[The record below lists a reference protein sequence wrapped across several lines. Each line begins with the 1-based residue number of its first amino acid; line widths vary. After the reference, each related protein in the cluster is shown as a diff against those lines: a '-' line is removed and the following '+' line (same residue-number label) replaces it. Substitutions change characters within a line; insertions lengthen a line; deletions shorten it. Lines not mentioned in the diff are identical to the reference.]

1 MKQDRI
7 NVKIVPDN
15 RRIKTDARFPLKLR
29 ITYKGERKY
38 YATGLDASLEQWE
51 TINSPDA
58 KGKSQKMRNQMAGIE
73 EKALG
78 IASKIT
84 PFSFVTFERA
94 FFTAPPAVE
103 TVEVAYNKYIAEL
116 KANEQF
122 GTAKSY
128 QDSCNTLK
136 RFRPGQLRFEDVT
149 KEFLNEFEKWMLG
162 KGRSLSTVGI
172 YLRPLRTIFN
182 IAVENGVV
190 QRDYYPF
197 GRRKYIIPT
206 GRNHKRALSI
216 DQIKQ
221 IFQYKTEPGSSMEK
235 AKDFWIFSYLC
246 NGMNMAD
253 IARLRWSNLSADSI
267 SFQREKT
274 KRTKRENPIGIVV
287 VRNAQINALIEKWGR
302 NSTRDY
308 NGYIFDI
315 LDLSDQPEAARLKV
329 QLFIHLVNEWMK
341 AIGEDLGFDLKL
353 TTYVARH
360 SFATI
365 LVRNGAPL
373 ALAKQTLGHASI
385 ATTEK
390 YFAGFDLA
398 AQAEYTKVLVNF

>member
-1 MKQDRI
+1 MKQDRV
-7 NVKIVPDN
+7 NVKIVPDI
-15 RRIKTDARFPLKLR
+15 RRIKTDSRLSLKLR

-38 YATGLDASLEQWE
+38 YATGLDATPDQWDV
-51 TINSPDA
+51 INSPEV
-58 KGKSQKMRNQMAGIE
+58 KGKFQKIRIEMAEIE
-73 EKALG
+73 KKAMECVG
-78 IASKIT
+78 KIV
-84 PFSFVTFERA
+84 PFSFVTFERE
-94 FFTAPPAVE
+94 FFKEAPAEESVE
-103 TVEVAYNKYIAEL
+103 TAYNAYIADL

-128 QDSCNTLK
+128 QDSSNTLK
-136 RFRPGQLRFEDVT
+136 RFRPGRLRFEDIT
-149 KEFLNEFEKWMLG
+149 KEFLNDFEKWMLG

-182 IAVENGVV
+182 IAIERGLVRPEL
-190 QRDYYPF
+190 YPF

-206 GRNHKRALSI
+206 GRSMKRALNI
-216 DQIKQ
+216 DQIKK
-221 IFQYKTEPGSSMEK
+221 IFQYKAEPGSPLEK
-235 AKDFWIFSYLC
+235 AKDFWMFSYLC

-267 SFQREKT
+267 SFLREKT
-274 KRTKRENPIGIVV
+274 KRTKRDNPVNIVV
-287 VRNAQINALIEKWGR
+287 VRNAQINALIDKWGKPGAK
-302 NSTRDY
+302 DY
-308 NGYIFDI
+308 NGYLFDI
-315 LDLSDQPEAARLKV
+315 IHPGDQPEAARLKV
-329 QLFIHLVNEWMK
+329 ELFTHFVNEWMK
-341 AIGEDLGFDLKL
+341 GLGKDLGFDLKL

-398 AQAEYTKVLVNF
+398 AQAEYVKALVNF